1 MSKRNSNSFYKIK
14 MVFLITAFLVSGGG
28 LALINFTKTDAAK
41 STQSSLNNWWPKAGS
56 SLTGTQ
62 TFTADLANWNVD
74 QYEMYWSVDN
84 GVANK
89 MDSSYG
95 GYPHKTADVN
105 VDLWQ
110 WQADGSYTLSFI
122 AKHPD
127 GTEITRTSFD
137 VFVSVKPTVAPVAPT
152 QTSAP
157 TTEASAATKPAAPAT
172 TEAINLNRSSNTGT
186 KSSVSFFVDPNSQ
199 AKKVAD
205 SIRSARPADAAL
217 LDKIAN
223 NAGSRWFGG
232 WNSNIQS
239 DVNGYVSSAAGAI
252 PVLVAYNI
260 PQRDCGS
267 YSAGGAS
274 SGSSYLS
281 WVDGMVAG
289 IGSRDAWVVLEPDA
303 VAGMD
308 CLNASD
314 QSTRLSLIAQAVTK
328 LKANPRTKVYID
340 AGHARWKTPAV
351 MAGLL
356 STANLAAADGFSLN
370 VSNYLTN
377 SENVTYGQAISAK
390 TNNKAFVIDTSR
402 NGLGP
407 TAGSEWC
414 NPAGRAL
421 GDRPTDAT
429 ANGLVDAYLWI
440 KAPGESDGQ
449 CNGGPSAGTWWMDYA
464 LGLASRATY

>member
-1 MSKRNSNSFYKIK
+1 MSKQISNILYKLK
-14 MVFLITAFLVSGGG
+14 LVFLVTAFMVSSGG
-28 LALINFTKTDAAK
+28 LAFINITKTDAAK
-41 STQSSLNNWWPKAGS
+41 STQSSLNNWWPKEGS
-56 SLTGTQ
+56 SVTGTQ
-62 TFTADLANWNVD
+62 SFTANLANWSVD

-84 GVANK
+84 GSANK
-89 MDSSYG
+89 MVNSYS

-122 AKHPD
+122 AKQPN
-127 GTEITRTSFD
+127 GTEITRTSINISTPVD
-137 VFVSVKPTVAPVAPT
+137 PAAAPTNPT

-157 TTEASAATKPAAPAT
+157 TAQTLDSTKPTAPT
-172 TEAINLNRSSNTGT
+172 TAVASSNQPGNIKT
-186 KSSVSFFVDPNSQ
+186 KSLVNFFVDPNSQ
-199 AKKVAD
+199 VKKTAD
-205 SIRSARPADAAL
+205 GLRSARPTDAAL

-239 DVNGYVSSAAGAI
+239 DVNGYVSSAADAI

-267 YSAGGAS
+267 YSAGGAG
-274 SGSSYLS
+274 SGSDYLS
-281 WVDGMVAG
+281 WIDGMVAG

-303 VAGMD
+303 VAGMS
-308 CLNASD
+308 CLNSSD
-314 QSTRLSLIAQAVTK
+314 QSTRLSLIAQAVAK
-328 LKANPRTKVYID
+328 LKVNPRTKVYID

-351 MAGLL
+351 MADLL
-356 STANLAAADGFSLN
+356 SAANIAAADGFSLN
-370 VSNYLTN
+370 VSNFLTN

-390 TNNKAFVIDTSR
+390 INNKAFVIDTSR

-407 TAGSEWC
+407 NAANEWC

-421 GDRPTDAT
+421 GNRATDDT
-429 ANGLVDAYLWI
+429 GNGLVDAYLWI

-449 CNGGPSAGTWWMDYA
+449 CNGGPSAGTWWLDEA
-464 LGLASRATY
+464 LGLASRAAY